1 MGLVATVTLEVEL
14 KSDFEDEN
22 EVILKFPERNLL
34 SHLKS
39 FSHTLNTEP
48 MS

>member
-1 MGLVATVTLEVEL
+1 MGLAATVTLEAEPE
-14 KSDFEDEN
+14 SDSEMKMRY
-22 EVILKFPERNLL
+22 ILKFPEKNLL

-39 FSHTLNTEP
+39 FSHTLNIEP